1 MGDGM
6 ICQPENRF
14 LALILYFAALVFMV
28 GCASGGG
35 GQGSQTEI
43 SPGTAEK
50 EVEED
55 QDQGDSRIWH
65 VPDDGEPPVQLEPFI
80 EEPEDS
86 MAGEGEYFGPYFDD
100 SVEPI
105 WKRIEELVFW
115 YSQIQLAG
123 DTPPALTSA
132 SVFISVLPVLP
143 GLCDYVNVGLY
154 YGEGRCARGRDIQDG
169 ILLVGE
175 LGFEFWFRTCL
186 TSKHTLFG
194 IYWMWG
200 FKTGLLFWEYPD
212 PEAMPVQAG
221 TEKPTTRDAVGVI
234 TPYLGLGVSLLQT
247 KRVHLGVNI
256 SVGYRITREMT
267 VLEFD
272 NNIFYSPVA
281 EYKLNFE
288 VKIPVK

>member
-1 MGDGM
+1 M
-6 ICQPENRF
+6 IYQPDNR
-14 LALILYFAALVFMV
+14 LPVLIFCLAALAQLV

-35 GQGSQTEI
+35 GQDSQTEA

-50 EVEED
+50 EVEEGR
-55 QDQGDSRIWH
+55 DQGGSRIWH
-65 VPDDGEPPVQLEPFI
+65 VPDDGAPPVQLEPFI
-80 EEPEDS
+80 LEPEDS
-86 MAGEGEYFGPYFDD
+86 MVGEGEYFGPYFDD
-100 SVEPI
+100 TVEPI

-123 DTPPALTSA
+123 DTPPAFTSA
-132 SVFISVLPVLP
+132 SVLISVLPVLP
-143 GLCDYVNVGLY
+143 GLCDYGYVGLY

-169 ILLVGE
+169 VLLVGE
-175 LGFEFWFRTCL
+175 LGFELGFRTYL

-200 FKTGLLFWEYPD
+200 FKTGWLFWEYPD

-221 TEKPTTRDAVGVI
+221 TEKPTTRDAVGAVSG
-234 TPYLGLGVSLLQT
+234 YLGLGVSFLQT

-256 SVGYRITREMT
+256 LVGFRATKETT

-272 NNIFYSPVA
+272 NNIFYPLVA
-281 EYKLNFE
+281 EYRLNFE

>member
-1 MGDGM
+1 MTY
-6 ICQPENRF
+6 QPDNRIPARIF
-14 LALILYFAALVFMV
+14 CLAALAVMS

-35 GQGSQTEI
+35 GQGSQTGA
-43 SPGTAEK
+43 SPGTAEM
-50 EVEED
+50 EVEESW
-55 QDQGDSRIWH
+55 DQGGSRIWH

-80 EEPEDS
+80 LEPEDL

-100 SVEPI
+100 TVEPI
-105 WKRIEELVFW
+105 WKRIEELIFW

-123 DTPPALTSA
+123 DTPPALISA
-132 SVFISVLPVLP
+132 SVFISVLPVVP
-143 GLCDYVNVGLY
+143 GVCDYVSVGLY
-154 YGEGRCARGRDIQDG
+154 YGEGRGARGRDIQDG

-175 LGFEFWFRTCL
+175 LGFEFGFRTYL

-212 PEAMPVQAG
+212 PEAMPVQTG

-234 TPYLGLGVSLLQT
+234 TPYLGLGVSFLQT

-256 SVGYRITREMT
+256 SVGYRVTREMT
-267 VLEFD
+267 ELEFD
-272 NNIFYSPVA
+272 NNIFYSPVV